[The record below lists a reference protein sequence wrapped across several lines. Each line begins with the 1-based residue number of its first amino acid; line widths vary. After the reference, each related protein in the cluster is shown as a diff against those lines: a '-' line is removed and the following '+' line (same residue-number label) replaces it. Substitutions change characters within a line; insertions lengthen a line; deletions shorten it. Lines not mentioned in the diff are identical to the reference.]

1 MCGAPIVLEA
11 IIGLITAFDIKAD
24 VLVSIALI
32 ASLCIGEYFAAGE
45 VAFIMQISG
54 LLEQLT
60 AAKARSE
67 IEKLVR
73 LTPQKARV
81 LTENGE
87 KIIPAEDVK
96 AGDTLR
102 VLAGEAIAVDGTITS
117 GSSSINQALVSGR
130 SCGYCSC
137 WR

>member
-117 GSSSINQALVSGR
+117 GSSSINQALESGR